1 MSSQLPEVATLTARE
16 RSVGGSGEGGSFA
29 VAGAAIRPS
38 PLAGARSSPSI
49 HPARLRPTVLCR
61 VVTGLT
67 GPTL

>member
-1 MSSQLPEVATLTARE
+1 MSSQLPEVATLTAQ
-16 RSVGGSGEGGSFA
+16 SGASAALAAGGSFA

-61 VVTGLT
+61 GVPG
-67 GPTL
+67 